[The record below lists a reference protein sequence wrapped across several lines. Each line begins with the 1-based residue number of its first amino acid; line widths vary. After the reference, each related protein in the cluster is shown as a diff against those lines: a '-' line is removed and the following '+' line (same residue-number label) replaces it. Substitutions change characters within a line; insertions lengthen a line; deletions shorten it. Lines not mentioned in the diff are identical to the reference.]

1 METISD
7 RIREVRKLMKMNQNQ
22 FAKELGVSRTHVS
35 NMENGNDNPSSSLI
49 KLLCVRFNIDETWL
63 VEGIGSPLPNF
74 DVFSDDGLMSKYNTM
89 RVILERMLKDRT
101 GEELKYTVEA
111 FSYMVALLGANGVL
125 PENREAYL
133 ETAYNC
139 ISGIEQQ
146 ECASHGLG
154 QYGKLGTSSYEMQ
167 LRYRDEAEARIAFI
181 EQEIRKM
188 NNIHLEQ
195 LHAATKL

>member
-22 FAKELGVSRTHVS
+22 FAKELGVSRTHIS

-74 DVFSDDGLMSKYNTM
+74 DDFSDEGLMSKYNTM
-89 RVILERMLKDRT
+89 RVILEQLLKVRT
-101 GEELKYTVEA
+101 GEELKHTVEA

-133 ETAYNC
+133 KTVYNC
-139 ISGIEQQ
+139 ILGIEQQ
-146 ECASHGLG
+146 ECASHDLGL
-154 QYGKLGTSSYEMQ
+154 YGKLGANSYEMQ
-167 LRYRDEAEARIAFI
+167 LKYRDEAEARIAFI

>member
-22 FAKELGVSRTHVS
+22 FAKELGVSRTHIS

-188 NNIHLEQ
+188 NNIHLKQ